1 MLNRNRYRLPT
12 SVKILIYHS
21 LFASHINYTHLVWG
35 TTTESNLRKIH
46 LLQKKIIRIIANV
59 PYHNHTE
66 HLFKHYN
73 IPTIYSLYNR
83 SLLRI
88 WHSNLS
94 SENSVFNE
102 IACLQKN
109 TATYITRHGEYW
121 SIPPSRTNYGLQ
133 MTKNKLPR
141 LLNSF
146 HDAGIDIINITRSEL
161 LSLIRTFS

>member
-12 SVKILIYHS
+12 SVKISIYHS

-88 WHSNLS
+88 WHANLS

-102 IACLQKN
+102 IACLQKIQLPILPVMEN
-109 TATYITRHGEYW
+109 IGLYPLQE
-121 SIPPSRTNYGLQ
+121 PSMAGKWRKINYPDCLIHF
-133 MTKNKLPR
+133 MTPAL
-141 LLNSF
+141 
-146 HDAGIDIINITRSEL
+146 T
-161 LSLIRTFS
+161 SLT